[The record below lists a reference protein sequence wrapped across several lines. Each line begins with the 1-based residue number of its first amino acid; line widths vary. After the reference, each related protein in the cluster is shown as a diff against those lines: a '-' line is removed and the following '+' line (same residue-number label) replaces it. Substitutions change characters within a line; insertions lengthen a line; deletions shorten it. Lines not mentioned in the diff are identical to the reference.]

1 MTISNFNYANPAFG
15 TSPTNLVLFQDAT
28 SNGPSTAYSFTFPQ
42 KRATLKFWGTWG
54 GATVIFQTG
63 VPILESGDV
72 GYFVPILN
80 ASTGSTFSFTSDG
93 NVTLE
98 NMVSGDLFRA
108 VISGATGTTSLSVT
122 AQGV

>member
-1 MTISNFNYANPAFG
+1 MATSNFNYANPAFG

-28 SNGPSTAYSFTFPQ
+28 ANGNSTAYSFVFPMQ
-42 KRATLKFWGTWG
+42 RATLKFWGTWG

-72 GYFVPILN
+72 GYFVPIIN
-80 ASTGSTFSFTSDG
+80 ATTGSVFSFTSDG

-98 NMVSGDLFRA
+98 NMVKGDLFRA

-122 AQGV
+122 AQGI